1 MKTKDEIIYSEI
13 KEVRKMQNEEYS
25 LLSQKHYWLMILNVG
40 IITFLIKEDFDLC
53 YILFFVISLIISV
66 FSLYSVKYIRGLNLD
81 TIINNDKKG
90 SIFLKKFNKNFIKAI
105 NKNQKGITRRANFL
119 KASIVFVLLGI
130 IHLIINLI

>member
-90 SIFLKKFNKNFIKAI
+90 SIFLKKFNKIL
-105 NKNQKGITRRANFL
+105 L
-119 KASIVFVLLGI
+119 KQ
-130 IHLIINLI
+130 